1 MCGFRGRFVLFCI
14 YPAWCSVNFGSE
26 TWCLTLIWEK
36 FSNHYYFKYC
46 FCSFLFSFV
55 AIPQSLDIVLLF
67 RSFYLCLMV
76 SQFSIHTSLSSEIF
90 LFSHDSILMSP
101 WKTLFIHSMFFNSI
115 IYFLLLLRISRSL
128 LALSTCSCIWSPFSM
143 RVLRILII
151 SYFTFPVH

>member
-101 WKTLFIHSMFFNSI
+101 WKTLFIHSI
-115 IYFLLLLRISRSL
+115 TCFL
-128 LALSTCSCIWSPFSM
+128 IWSFIFYSYWEFLDLCLHYPP
-143 RVLRILII
+143 VLASDLL
-151 SYFTFPVH
+151 SPWKSLGY